1 MNKLHH
7 TVLIIVFAIVLLA
20 GLLGTFFKWDFDEP
34 DSENRR
40 LADAPDFKHTPFKD
54 WPEELEAYFN
64 DHFGFRN
71 TFIRRH
77 WKIMRKIEKSNQVI
91 FANEGWLFFNTPIII
106 QDYLGNKNPD
116 SKKKDRVTASLQSRI
131 DWLKKRNIEFLFV
144 LVPNKISLHQEHLP
158 NQLKEL
164 QGKSNRECLIETFD
178 GRFDKNMLDLLPL
191 LSHKKTGLDLYLK
204 TDTHWND
211 LGAFFAHE
219 AIIEILREQLPDLPK
234 TITLGDLKIHMES
247 INGDLA
253 RLSGAPKKH
262 TLQSEKLSN
271 PLNKSWTTSELT
283 DAVFLTPEHIPLI
296 NKPPHTVH
304 NPNGR
309 YNVLIFHDSFT
320 EGLQELLPHYFMN
333 STFIWRDST
342 PELLQAAV
350 EACKPDIVIEQVVER
365 FLVDDNDGAFL
376 QPLNVTARK

>member
-1 MNKLHH
+1 M
-7 TVLIIVFAIVLLA
+7 
-20 GLLGTFFKWDFDEP
+20 
-34 DSENRR
+34 
-40 LADAPDFKHTPFKD
+40 
-54 WPEELEAYFN
+54 
-64 DHFGFRN
+64 
-71 TFIRRH
+71 
-77 WKIMRKIEKSNQVI
+77 
-91 FANEGWLFFNTPIII
+91 
-106 QDYLGNKNPD
+106 
-116 SKKKDRVTASLQSRI
+116 
-131 DWLKKRNIEFLFV
+131 

-320 EGLQELLPHYFMN
+320 EGRQELLPNYFMN